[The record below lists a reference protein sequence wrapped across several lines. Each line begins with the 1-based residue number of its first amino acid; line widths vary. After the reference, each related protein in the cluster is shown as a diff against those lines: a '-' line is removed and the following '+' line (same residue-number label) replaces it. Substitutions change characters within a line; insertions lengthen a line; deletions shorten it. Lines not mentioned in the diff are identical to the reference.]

1 MSRGQLLRIDGSY
14 GEGGGQILRTAF
26 SLSAILGRPVE
37 VTKIRAGRK
46 KPGLMAQHLTGV
58 RAVARVCNGKL
69 EGAELFS
76 QRVCLFPGDTEAGR
90 YEFDVSEVRESAGST
105 GMIFQSLAPILN
117 FADAASHIV
126 LKGGTHTR
134 WAPPIDYIRDVFLPS
149 AEWMGFKAKIAIAR
163 WGWYP
168 RGGGIVECDIQPA
181 DSLRGIDFVERGNL
195 MRIRGISA
203 VSNLPMNIAHR
214 QKEQVERRLKDKGL
228 DAGMDAMEVPSVGK
242 GTFVKLIAEFEGAV
256 CGFSSLGER
265 GKRAERVAD
274 ETIDQFL
281 QHYDTGRALDPH
293 LSDQLI
299 PWIALANGCSS
310 FTTSKITRHLL
321 TNIWVVEQFLPLKF
335 KVDGELGEP
344 GRIEVEGIGL

>member
-1 MSRGQLLRIDGSY
+1 
-14 GEGGGQILRTAF
+14 
-26 SLSAILGRPVE
+26 
-37 VTKIRAGRK
+37 
-46 KPGLMAQHLTGV
+46 
-58 RAVARVCNGKL
+58 
-69 EGAELFS
+69 
-76 QRVCLFPGDTEAGR
+76 
-90 YEFDVSEVRESAGST
+90 
-105 GMIFQSLAPILN
+105 
-117 FADAASHIV
+117 
-126 LKGGTHTR
+126 
-134 WAPPIDYIRDVFLPS
+134 
-149 AEWMGFKAKIAIAR
+149 MGFKAKIVIAR